1 MTDAC
6 CYCSIGDEHPDPDT
20 PCWPTQETPMTR
32 QPTDWTDEELAAT
45 FGPTNGATNQKINNI
60 VRITNERLD
69 TFTRDQLTDTG
80 YITVADL
87 ADVLDEWLLTQH
99 GITSSSH
106 GAGHFLNLLHARG
119 YHLAYDDED

>member
-1 MTDAC
+1 MT
-6 CYCSIGDEHPDPDT
+6 P
-20 PCWPTQETPMTR
+20 

-45 FGPTNGATNQKINNI
+45 LDWTPHGLTDQEVNDI
-60 VRITNERLD
+60 VRATTRATNERLD
-69 TFTRDQLTDTG
+69 TLTREQLRETG
-80 YITVADL
+80 YETVAAL
-87 ADVLDEWLLTQH
+87 VRVLDEWLLTQH